1 MYQVSLVPVSEIT
14 KIWKKIE
21 PLVDKVIPYTYG
33 RMITADVLHSLII
46 NHYHLWVIYKEQ
58 DEIEYL
64 SNLKVDLESQLE
76 NDLLRFVFHNRL
88 VFRGRLS
95 GIHVYLFEDLA
106 EESKLLIEQ
115 MEDQLALKK

>member
-1 MYQVSLVPVSEIT
+1 MI
-14 KIWKKIE
+14 KKVFKHLGTNWI
-21 PLVDKVIPYTYG
+21 KYG
-33 RMITADVLHSLII
+33 FGTVAII
-46 NHYHLWVIYKEQ
+46 VGILGAVTLDNWNSRRLEEQ